1 MEVFVDTKKILNIEK
16 AIPADLLLNFL
27 SFSHISSDNET
38 EKYFISNVKITK
50 D

>member
-1 MEVFVDTKKILNIEK
+1 MEVIVDTKKIISIEK

-38 EKYFISNVKITK
+38 EKYYFSNVKITK